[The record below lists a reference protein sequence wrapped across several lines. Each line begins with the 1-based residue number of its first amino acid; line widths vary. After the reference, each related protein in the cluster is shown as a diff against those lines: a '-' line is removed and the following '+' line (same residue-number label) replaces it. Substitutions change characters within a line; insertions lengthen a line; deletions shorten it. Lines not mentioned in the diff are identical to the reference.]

1 MSPKPEDKQVKRHKD
16 GIIKFRSKRNF
27 DKEKYNKDF
36 CNAPWHVR
44 EIFDTFD
51 EKAGFWGVLMTGIVD
66 EHLPVKRM
74 RANPKVFLIC
84 LVNGKLL

>member
-1 MSPKPEDKQVKRHKD
+1 MGLSNLDLKGTLTKKS
-16 GIIKFRSKRNF
+16 IIRG
-27 DKEKYNKDF
+27 
-36 CNAPWHVR
+36 
-44 EIFDTFD
+44 IFDTFD
-51 EKAGFWGVLMTGIVD
+51 DKAGFWGVLMTGIVD

>member
-44 EIFDTFD
+44 ETLTH
-51 EKAGFWGVLMTGIVD
+51 LMI
-66 EHLPVKRM
+66 
-74 RANPKVFLIC
+74 
-84 LVNGKLL
+84 KLGSGEYS

>member
-1 MSPKPEDKQVKRHKD
+1 
-16 GIIKFRSKRNF
+16 
-27 DKEKYNKDF
+27 
-36 CNAPWHVR
+36 
-44 EIFDTFD
+44 
-51 EKAGFWGVLMTGIVD
+51 MTGIVD

>member
-16 GIIKFRSKRNF
+16 EIIKFRSKRNF

-44 EIFDTFD
+44 GIFDTFD
-51 EKAGFWGVLMTGIVD
+51 DKAGF
-66 EHLPVKRM
+66 
-74 RANPKVFLIC
+74 
-84 LVNGKLL
+84 

>member
-51 EKAGFWGVLMTGIVD
+51 EKAGF
-66 EHLPVKRM
+66 
-74 RANPKVFLIC
+74 
-84 LVNGKLL
+84 